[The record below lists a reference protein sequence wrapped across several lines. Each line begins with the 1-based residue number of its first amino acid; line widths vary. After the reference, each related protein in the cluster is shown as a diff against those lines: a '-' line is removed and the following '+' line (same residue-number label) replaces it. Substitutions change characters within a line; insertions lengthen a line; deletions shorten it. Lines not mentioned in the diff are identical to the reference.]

1 MLKLFHRGAEKS
13 FRELSRP
20 SMHIILYENKIE
32 MHFDM
37 HCPGLKRPSESLR
50 HFREVFVN
58 FWRRPKIS
66 QEKVAAALQDN
77 L

>member
-1 MLKLFHRGAEKS
+1 MLKLFHRGAKKS
-13 FRELSRP
+13 FRQLNRP
-20 SMHIILYENKIE
+20 SMHIILYEDKIE

-37 HCPGLKRPSESLR
+37 HCPGLKRPLESLR

-66 QEKVAAALQDN
+66 QKKVAFALQDN